1 MVALFSGRLG
11 GKRLKERYESAQTH
25 VIDAVIA
32 VSILII
38 GLIAASH
45 ISSNVFSVSTP
56 HTASQLRLLAGDV
69 LQTLDSRNASENPSM
84 TQLEYY
90 LNQFVRNS
98 CVHPNFSR
106 DLKSCFPST
115 LSIMY
120 NVWLYNS
127 SSDETVLWLPEN
139 GPRHT
144 FGTVVRSHRIMVE
157 PTTKLVYDVILEVWA
172 L

>member
-1 MVALFSGRLG
+1 MH
-11 GKRLKERYESAQTH
+11 ESAQTH

-32 VSILII
+32 VSILVI
-38 GLIAASH
+38 GLIAANH

-56 HTASQLRLLAGDV
+56 HTASQLRLLANDA
-69 LQTLDSRNASENPSM
+69 LQTLDSRNASENPNM

-90 LNQFVRNS
+90 LNQFVYS
-98 CVHPNFSR
+98 NFSQAYPGFR
-106 DLKSCFPST
+106 TDLESCFPPT

-139 GPRHT
+139 EPRRT
-144 FGTVVRSHRIMVE
+144 FGTVVRAHRIMVE
-157 PTTKLVYDVILEVWA
+157 PKTKQIYDVILEVWA

>member
-1 MVALFSGRLG
+1 M
-11 GKRLKERYESAQTH
+11 YEPAQTH

-38 GLIAASH
+38 GLIAANH

-56 HTASQLRLLAGDV
+56 HTASQLRLLANDA
-69 LQTLDSRNASENPSM
+69 LQTLDSRNASENPNM
-84 TQLEYY
+84 TQLEFY
-90 LNQFVRNS
+90 LNQFVVYS
-98 CVHPNFSR
+98 IVHYNFSK
-106 DLKSCFPST
+106 DLENCFPST

-127 SSDETVLWLPEN
+127 SSDETVLWLPES

-157 PTTKLVYDVILEVWA
+157 PETKQIYDVVLEVWA